1 MEARKDGM
9 YDVFSIDQRFNYPSC
24 NLLVF
29 ITSGTAGIVS
39 PSSFEGGAF
48 YCSFGGHI

>member
-1 MEARKDGM
+1 M
-9 YDVFSIDQRFNYPSC
+9 YDVISIDQRFNYPSC

-29 ITSGTAGIVS
+29 ITSGTAGMVS